1 MLSSVQTLK
10 PLAAAALVALVMPAF
25 AATTVYTTS
34 ASFLANVAAGAYLET
49 FNTSQANAAVFNYS
63 GSGFAYNATST
74 GLEMY
79 GPAGFIGTSSP
90 ATALI
95 LTFTGGSPTAVGG
108 NFYNTDFS
116 DSFVSSPV
124 TLTLS
129 DGTTRTYTPAALG
142 ISYTGFIS
150 TVPIVSLTF
159 SAPGASLYASLDN
172 LTVGKAVVAAIPEA
186 STYAMMLV
194 GLGALGLL
202 ARRRRA

>member
-1 MLSSVQTLK
+1 MLSFGHAFK
-10 PLAAAALVALVMPAF
+10 PLAAAALVALAFPAV

-49 FNTSQANAAVFNYS
+49 FNSSQPNAAVFSYS
-63 GSGFAYNATST
+63 GSGFAYNATSS

-90 ATALI
+90 ETSLT
-95 LTFTGGSPTAVGG
+95 LTFTAGNPTAVGG

-116 DSFVSSPV
+116 DAFVSSPV

-129 DGTTRTYTPAALG
+129 DGTTRTYTPATIG
-142 ISYTGFIS
+142 GTYTGFIS

-159 SAPGASLYASLDN
+159 AAPGVGLYASLDN
-172 LTVGKAVVAAIPEA
+172 LTVGLSAMPIPEA
-186 STYAMMLV
+186 STYAMLMA
-194 GLGALGLL
+194 GLGIVGFM